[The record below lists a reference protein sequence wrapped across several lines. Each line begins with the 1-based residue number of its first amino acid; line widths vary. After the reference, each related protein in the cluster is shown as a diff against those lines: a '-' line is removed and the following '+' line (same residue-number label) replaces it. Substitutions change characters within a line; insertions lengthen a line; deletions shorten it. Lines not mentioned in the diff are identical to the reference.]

1 MYEQGQEGLDTDYL
15 RKQLTAFAENK
26 GANEAFRPKGGNRVH
41 GLFDDAGAFGAVRR
55 RKCGRNL
62 KLPSCG
68 RWIIAPTIITP
79 CPADIPLSG
88 GAYGVRSLSPLKGE
102 MSAVLTERFTPTII
116 TQQFPQV

>member
-1 MYEQGQEGLDTDYL
+1 M
-15 RKQLTAFAENK
+15 
-26 GANEAFRPKGGNRVH
+26 NEAFRPKGGNRVH

-88 GAYGVRSLSPLKGE
+88 GTYGVRHSYFLFILSYFFFPSASPVRGGGKISDFAGGVPAPHLQSSPARSAAHRTKGPF
-102 MSAVLTERFTPTII
+102 V
-116 TQQFPQV
+116 